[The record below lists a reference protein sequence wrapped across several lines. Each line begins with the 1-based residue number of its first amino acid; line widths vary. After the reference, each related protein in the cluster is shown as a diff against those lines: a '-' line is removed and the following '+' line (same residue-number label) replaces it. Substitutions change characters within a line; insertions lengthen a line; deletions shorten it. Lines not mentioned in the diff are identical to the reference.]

1 MQDESERVV
10 GGGAAEEEDVFK
22 MATPFEVKLCELVR
36 CLKHPCDVTNY
47 V

>member
-10 GGGAAEEEDVFK
+10 GGGSAEEEDVFK

-36 CLKHPCDVTNY
+36 SLKHPCDVTNY